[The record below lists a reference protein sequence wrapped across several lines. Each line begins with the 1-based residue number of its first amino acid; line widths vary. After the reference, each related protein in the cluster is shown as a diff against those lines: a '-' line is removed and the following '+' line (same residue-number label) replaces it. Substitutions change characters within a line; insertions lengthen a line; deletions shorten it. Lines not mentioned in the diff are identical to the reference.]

1 MVSSVDGGEVRPCGR
16 TVREWMERAVLI
28 NKDSSVWIQTEK
40 A

>member
-1 MVSSVDGGEVRPCGR
+1 MVRSVDGGEVCPCGQ
-16 TVREWMERAVLI
+16 TVGAWIERAVLI